1 MGARSGSGAKEMILM
16 WVQNRLKDYPI
27 PMTNFSTCWNDGLAF
42 CALIHVFYPDNFD
55 WYALDAQNRR
65 HNFTLGFE
73 KAEELAGIYPL
84 LEVDDMVKFKK
95 PDWKCVFT
103 YVQSFYRRFRDGRS
117 PPPKPATAGSTG
129 QAPLSEVALACI
141 ASQEAEKR
149 GKEIARQLQSK
160 AAPIDASQHI
170 VKRQTEVSEETKE
183 TKTIEDT
190 KTREE
195 TQTKE
200 ERKKK
205 NKARPAPL
213 KNLALIRHEDDD
225 QSSRS
230 QLSQV
235 KKEMSK
241 VVRRKT
247 RATGMKTKKRRT
259 RKNQEGRKTKNR
271 RNHRDQECLH
281 SHHLRFLSDQQF
293 SGHHFSGLLHI
304 LVSHFLIHLSVLPP
318 HMYKKAL
325 YICSLF
331 VPQVTLEIN

>member
-1 MGARSGSGAKEMILM
+1 
-16 WVQNRLKDYPI
+16 
-27 PMTNFSTCWNDGLAF
+27 MTNFSTCWNDGLAF

-65 HNFTLGFE
+65 HNFTLGFD

-117 PPPKPATAGSTG
+117 PPPKPATAISTG

-149 GKEIARQLQSK
+149 GKEIARQAQSK
-160 AAPIDASQHI
+160 AAPIEASQQI
-170 VKRQTEVSEETKE
+170 VKSQAEVSEDTKE
-183 TKTIEDT
+183 TKTVEDT
-190 KTREE
+190 KTKDE
-195 TQTKE
+195 THTKE

-213 KNLALIRHEDDD
+213 KNLALIRHEDDV

-230 QLSQV
+230 QTQPSQV
-235 KKEMSK
+235 GNEESAEAEGKSK
-241 VVRRKT
+241 
-247 RATGMKTKKRRT
+247 G
-259 RKNQEGRKTKNR
+259 NE
-271 RNHRDQECLH
+271 DQEARREEGEDERK
-281 SHHLRFLSDQQF
+281 SSRPKMPSQPPPP
-293 SGHHFSGLLHI
+293 
-304 LVSHFLIHLSVLPP
+304 VSL
-318 HMYKKAL
+318 
-325 YICSLF
+325 
-331 VPQVTLEIN
+331 

>member
-1 MGARSGSGAKEMILM
+1 MILM

-65 HNFTLGFE
+65 HNFTLGFD

-117 PPPKPATAGSTG
+117 PPPKPATVSSTG

-149 GKEIARQLQSK
+149 GKEIARKLQ
-160 AAPIDASQHI
+160 PIDASQQI
-170 VKRQTEVSEETKE
+170 VKTQMEVSEDTKE
-183 TKTIEDT
+183 TKTVEDMKT
-190 KTREE
+190 KDE

-213 KNLALIRHEDDD
+213 KNLALIRHEDDV

-230 QLSQV
+230 QTLQSQV
-235 KKEMSK
+235 GNEEIAERKSK
-241 VVRRKT
+241 
-247 RATGMKTKKRRT
+247 G
-259 RKNQEGRKTKNR
+259 NE
-271 RNHRDQECLH
+271 DQEKKDEEEEARREEGEDERK
-281 SHHLRFLSDQQF
+281 SSRPKMPSQPPPP
-293 SGHHFSGLLHI
+293 
-304 LVSHFLIHLSVLPP
+304 VSL
-318 HMYKKAL
+318 
-325 YICSLF
+325 
-331 VPQVTLEIN
+331 

>member
-1 MGARSGSGAKEMILM
+1 M

-65 HNFTLGFE
+65 YNFTLGFD

-117 PPPKPATAGSTG
+117 PPPKPVAASSTG

-149 GKEIARQLQSK
+149 GKQIASQLQTK
-160 AAPIDASQHI
+160 TAPIDASHQI
-170 VKRQTEVSEETKE
+170 VKRQTEVSEENSKE
-183 TKTIEDT
+183 TKTVEDT
-190 KTREE
+190 KTKDE

-213 KNLALIRHEDDD
+213 KNLALIRHEDDV
-225 QSSRS
+225 QSSQS
-230 QLSQV
+230 QTQPSQV
-235 KKEMSK
+235 VNEESAEAEEKSNENEGKEK
-241 VVRRKT
+241 ENEEEARKEEGEVVRKSSRPK
-247 RATGMKTKKRRT
+247 MPS
-259 RKNQEGRKTKNR
+259 QPPPP
-271 RNHRDQECLH
+271 
-281 SHHLRFLSDQQF
+281 
-293 SGHHFSGLLHI
+293 
-304 LVSHFLIHLSVLPP
+304 VSL
-318 HMYKKAL
+318 
-325 YICSLF
+325 
-331 VPQVTLEIN
+331 

>member
-1 MGARSGSGAKEMILM
+1 MILM

-65 HNFTLGFE
+65 HNFTLGFD

-117 PPPKPATAGSTG
+117 PPPKPAATASSTG

-141 ASQEAEKR
+141 ASQEAENR
-149 GKEIARQLQSK
+149 GKEIARQLQTK
-160 AAPIDASQHI
+160 PAAPIDASHQI
-170 VKRQTEVSEETKE
+170 VKKQTEETKTVE
-183 TKTIEDT
+183 DVKTKGEEGPTT
-190 KTREE
+190 KD
-195 TQTKE
+195 

-213 KNLALIRHEDDD
+213 KNLALIRHEDDV
-225 QSSRS
+225 QSSGS
-230 QLSQV
+230 QTQPSQV
-235 KKEMSK
+235 GNEESAEEKKKSNED
-241 VVRRKT
+241 VVDDKEKEDEEEAGDEEKRKSS
-247 RATGMKTKKRRT
+247 RPKMPS
-259 RKNQEGRKTKNR
+259 QPPPP
-271 RNHRDQECLH
+271 
-281 SHHLRFLSDQQF
+281 
-293 SGHHFSGLLHI
+293 
-304 LVSHFLIHLSVLPP
+304 VSL
-318 HMYKKAL
+318 
-325 YICSLF
+325 
-331 VPQVTLEIN
+331 